1 MRHQLLP
8 LLPLILFAIAAAAAE
23 PSGKATADPVVVELF
38 TSQGCSSCPPADD
51 LLGELGRRPEVIAL
65 SLHVDYWNRLGWTDP
80 FSSPAYTA
88 RQQQYVRQLAA
99 RSPYTPMLV
108 VGGEAHCVGSQVEEV
123 EALLAKARARSRA
136 GRVLISP
143 RLSGGKL
150 ALDFE
155 VELADET
162 QKKLDLMVAIAE
174 KSLATPV
181 AKGENANRRLSNH
194 HVVRRLEKVA
204 SVPKTAGTSRHR
216 IELKLDKDWNSE
228 NLEAV
233 AFLQDPKT
241 LKIEGAARAS
251 LAPGS
256 ALSP

>member
-8 LLPLILFAIAAAAAE
+8 LLPLLPLALFAFATSAAE
-23 PSGKATADPVVVELF
+23 PSTEVVAADPVLIELF

-65 SLHVDYWNRLGWTDP
+65 SLHVDYWNRLGWIDP
-80 FSSPAYTA
+80 FSSAAYTA

-123 EALLAKARARSRA
+123 EALLAQARAKSRA
-136 GRVLISP
+136 GRVKVTPSVVT
-143 RLSGGKL
+143 GGKL
-150 ALDFE
+150 ALEFE
-155 VELADET
+155 VELAAET
-162 QKKLDLMVAIAE
+162 EKKLDLMVAIAE

-181 AKGENANRRLSNH
+181 GKGENANRQLFNH

-204 SVPKTAGTSRHR
+204 SVPKTAGASRHR
-216 IELKLDKDWNSE
+216 IELKLDKDWKSD

-241 LKIEGAARAS
+241 LKIEGAARV
-251 LAPGS
+251 LLPF
-256 ALSP
+256 